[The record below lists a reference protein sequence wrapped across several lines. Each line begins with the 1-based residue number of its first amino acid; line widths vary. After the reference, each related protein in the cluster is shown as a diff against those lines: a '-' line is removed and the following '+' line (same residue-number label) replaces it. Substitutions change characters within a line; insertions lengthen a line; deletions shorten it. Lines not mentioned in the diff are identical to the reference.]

1 MVRAVRNQLA
11 IFRRIQTRALQY
23 FLRAMHLILSRTCSA
38 SLKRR
43 VSNVVHKR
51 GLTTNGAVTEDYDVI
66 VVGGG
71 PAGLAFANALSMS
84 SMQSFCKAS
93 RVISFVYSIVYTN
106 QTVVAHCA
114 Y

>member
-1 MVRAVRNQLA
+1 
-11 IFRRIQTRALQY
+11 
-23 FLRAMHLILSRTCSA
+23 MHLILSRTCSA

-43 VSNVVHKR
+43 VLNVVHKR

-66 VVGGG
+66 IVGGG

-84 SMQSFCKAS
+84 SMQSFCKAF
-93 RVISFVYSIVYTN
+93 RVISFVFSIVYTN